1 VTNNLQLQD
10 LYSVRGLSP
19 ATAYELK
26 VTAHNHAGSTTSLYQ
41 FTTLDLHGA
50 TSPALARGSGGL
62 GGLLAGLGFRA
73 SLSILVSV
81 LCLVLASIG
90 VCFCIRKSKITKPSP
105 LDLRRILLR
114 TVAVNNVRSFL
125 GQRLGL

>member
-1 VTNNLQLQD
+1 MTNNLELQD

-19 ATAYELK
+19 ATAYDLK

-41 FTTLDLHGA
+41 FTTLDAQGA
-50 TSPALARGSGGL
+50 APAGLARGSGSL
-62 GGLLAGLGFRA
+62 GSLLAGLGFRA

-90 VCFCIRKSKITKPSP
+90 VCFCIRKSKEENK
-105 LDLRRILLR
+105 
-114 TVAVNNVRSFL
+114 
-125 GQRLGL
+125 Q